1 MSGEESSTSLWRS
14 WQIQRR
20 VIFALLMREI
30 LTRFG
35 RHNIGFL
42 WMFAEPMMF
51 TLGITALWTLARA
64 THGSDLPIT
73 VFALTGYSSV
83 LLWRNMPARAI
94 ASIQPNLA
102 LMYHRNVKLLDIFI
116 ARLVLEGAGAT
127 MSFFLLSLIFIYI
140 GWIDL
145 PEDVLKV
152 IIGWLL
158 LGWFGMALAI
168 FLGALS
174 EQHELVEKFWH
185 PTAYLLFPLSGAGF
199 LLEIIPEPARSW
211 LMYLPMI
218 NCVEYLRDGYFGS
231 QFEAHYDIFYVVI
244 FNSILSLLGFAKLRE
259 VGRSVI
265 PR

>member
-1 MSGEESSTSLWRS
+1 MPADQPSHSLLRS
-14 WQIQRR
+14 WQLQRR
-20 VIFALLMREI
+20 IIFALLMREV

-51 TLGITALWTLARA
+51 TLGITALWTMSGA

-102 LMYHRNVKLLDIFI
+102 LMYHRNVKLIDIFI
-116 ARLVLEGAGAT
+116 ARLLLEAAGAT
-127 MSFFLLSLIFIYI
+127 MSFTILGSIFIYI
-140 GWIDL
+140 GWVEP
-145 PEDVLKV
+145 PEDVLMV
-152 IIGWLL
+152 IAAWLL
-158 LGWFGMALAI
+158 LAWFGMALAI

-174 EQHELVEKFWH
+174 EQSELVEKFWH

-199 LLEIIPEPARSW
+199 LLEIVPEPARSA
-211 LMYLPMI
+211 LLYLPML

-231 QFEAHYDIFYVVI
+231 HFEAYYSVSYIFLCNG
-244 FNSILSLLGFAKLRE
+244 FLTLLGLAKLRQ
-259 VGRSVI
+259 VSQTVI
-265 PR
+265 PK

>member
-1 MSGEESSTSLWRS
+1 MTVGQSSTSLWRS
-14 WQIQRR
+14 WQLQRR
-20 VIFALLMREI
+20 VIFALLMREV

-42 WMFAEPMMF
+42 WMFAEPMIF
-51 TLGITALWTLARA
+51 TLGITALWTISGA

-94 ASIQPNLA
+94 SSIQPNLA

-116 ARLVLEGAGAT
+116 ARLLLEGAGAS
-127 MSFFLLSLIFIYI
+127 MSFFILSLIFIYI
-140 GWIDL
+140 GWVDP
-145 PEDVLKV
+145 PEDILKV
-152 IIGWLL
+152 IAAWLL
-158 LGWFGMALAI
+158 LAWFGMALAI

-174 EQHELVEKFWH
+174 EQYELVEKFWH

-199 LLEIIPEPARSW
+199 LLEILPEDARNA
-211 LMYLPMI
+211 LLYLPML

-231 QFEAHYDIFYVVI
+231 RFTAYYSVPYVI
-244 FNSILSLLGFAKLRE
+244 LCNSALSLLSLAKLRE
-259 VGRSVI
+259 VSRTVI
-265 PR
+265 PK